1 MKNQKG
7 DVVSL
12 LLHIFLYRGVH
23 KNKAYNFLAQ
33 HRQTAA
39 KRSSF

>member
-12 LLHIFLYRGVH
+12 LLHIFRYRGVH
-23 KNKAYNFLAQ
+23 KKQSLQLFS
-33 HRQTAA
+33 TA
-39 KRSSF
+39 SSNCS